1 MWKSTTP
8 LWVVPLE
15 DGVFSAN
22 AVFAQAHLK
31 CEIKLF
37 YYISQNIFVL
47 HLGG

>member
-8 LWVVPLE
+8 LWVVPLK
-15 DGVFSAN
+15 DGVSSAN
-22 AVFAQAHLK
+22 AVFAQTRLK